1 MLRIKIPKGVE
12 KLEIP
17 MGIYVNG
24 YIIRATICQTTK
36 SMIPL
41 NNGVKI
47 NAHTDYTQKKEK

>member
-24 YIIRATICQTTK
+24 FIIKSTPYQSTK
-36 SMIPL
+36 SMLQL
-41 NNGVKI
+41 NNGV
-47 NAHTDYTQKKEK
+47 NTDVHTDYTQKEQ

>member
-24 YIIRATICQTTK
+24 FIIKATPYQSTK
-36 SMIPL
+36 SMLEL
-41 NNGVKI
+41 NNRVDTHI
-47 NAHTDYTQKKEK
+47 HTDHKGD